1 MYSDLLGEG
10 IVDILYSAEFNG
22 KTGYIPIFL
31 LIEHQS
37 TNNPMMAFR
46 IQKYMMRICDDHL
59 RANKGSKLPLIYP
72 SILWNGKGSYRAP
85 RSFYELFED
94 KELAKRFLTEDINVI
109 DVSKIEDFRL
119 REQYQTGLML
129 YAMKH
134 IRDKS
139 LEKALR
145 YVMDILKTIFTED
158 FEYGKDVVSY
168 IVETGDGSEDV
179 LELLCQAAPSNK
191 KGEIMTIAEK
201 LIEKGKLQGIDI
213 GMEEAMLKVAK
224 AMMSQGFENE
234 VIAKCTGLSLAK
246 ISSIKN

>member
-1 MYSDLLGEG
+1 M
-10 IVDILYSAEFNG
+10 
-22 KTGYIPIFL
+22 
-31 LIEHQS
+31 
-37 TNNPMMAFR
+37 
-46 IQKYMMRICDDHL
+46 
-59 RANKGSKLPLIYP
+59 
-72 SILWNGKGSYRAP
+72 
-85 RSFYELFED
+85 
-94 KELAKRFLTEDINVI
+94 LTVP
-109 DVSKIEDFRL
+109 RL

-213 GMEEAMLKVAK
+213 GMEKGKEEAMVQVAK
-224 AMMSQGFENE
+224 VMMSRGFENE

-246 ISSIKN
+246 IASLKN